1 MIGEVGGDHCFR
13 RGSLWGSLFL
23 EGVIVGVVVSGGG
36 HCGGLCFRSRSLWW
50 SLCLETIFLKVPE
63 VFRLHTARSPDLC
76 SLRMPLTSLAPVQR
90 VQCARVQKITPAPQC
105 FRVWIF
111 GPARRECVHV
121 ATVGRRTRPADKL
134 VCAPQSSASRTGVP
148 AMNNNPRK
156 PLKNTWFSVKN
167 HG

>member
-1 MIGEVGGDHCFR
+1 MGGSLFW

-23 EGVIVGVVVSGGG
+23 EGVIVSGGG

-90 VQCARVQKITPAPQC
+90 VQCARVQKITPAPNVSAHV
-105 FRVWIF
+105 FLDRNAGSASTWPPWGVGR
-111 GPARRECVHV
+111 GPRTSWFARRK
-121 ATVGRRTRPADKL
+121 AQPAGR
-134 VCAPQSSASRTGVP
+134 VS
-148 AMNNNPRK
+148 
-156 PLKNTWFSVKN
+156 PL
-167 HG
+167 